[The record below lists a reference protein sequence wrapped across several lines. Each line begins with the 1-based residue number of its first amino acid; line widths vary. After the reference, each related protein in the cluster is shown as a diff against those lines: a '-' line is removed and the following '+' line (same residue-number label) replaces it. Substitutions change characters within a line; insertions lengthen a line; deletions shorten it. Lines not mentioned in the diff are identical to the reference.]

1 MCKCIYYKLKKHR
14 VPAIMVNF
22 LSIKFILLEAH
33 WPNEVM
39 IFPST
44 NIIKKNNVIQF
55 GMMLV

>member
-1 MCKCIYYKLKKHR
+1 
-14 VPAIMVNF
+14 MVNF